1 MKQKATAL
9 TATTVAVA
17 SLLPS
22 ITQVDT
28 RTVAAQELPTQNT
41 QYIKP
46 NLKILYSNN
55 KIKARNNANS
65 IKNTNISTSTKR
77 KNSYIV
83 NANVLNIRSEPN
95 IKSSI
100 IDRLPN
106 GKSVNVGVQVQT
118 GELLGHIGTTGQS
131 FGQHHHFELHNGE
144 WNFEKTNAV
153 NPLQY
158 LVR

>member
-28 RTVAAQELPTQNT
+28 CTVAAQELPTQNT

-55 KIKARNNANS
+55 KIKARNNAS
-65 IKNTNISTSTKR
+65 SVKNTNISTSTKR

-83 NANVLNIRSEPN
+83 TVDDE
-95 IKSSI
+95 
-100 IDRLPN
+100 
-106 GKSVNVGVQVQT
+106 
-118 GELLGHIGTTGQS
+118 
-131 FGQHHHFELHNGE
+131 
-144 WNFEKTNAV
+144 
-153 NPLQY
+153 
-158 LVR
+158 VRD

>member
-28 RTVAAQELPTQNT
+28 RTIAAQELPTQNT
-41 QYIKP
+41 QYIKT

-65 IKNTNISTSTKR
+65 VKNTNISTSTKR
-77 KNSYIV
+77 KNGYIV
-83 NANVLNIRSEPN
+83 N
-95 IKSSI
+95 
-100 IDRLPN
+100 
-106 GKSVNVGVQVQT
+106 VGDQVQT
-118 GELLGHIGTTGQS
+118 GELLGHMENTGHS
-131 FGQHHHFELHNGE
+131 FGQHLHFELHNGE

>member
-28 RTVAAQELPTQNT
+28 RTIAAQELPTQNT
-41 QYIKP
+41 QYIKTNP
-46 NLKILYSNN
+46 KILYSNN
-55 KIKARNNANS
+55 KIKTRNNANS
-65 IKNTNISTSTKR
+65 VKNTNISTSTKR
-77 KNSYIV
+77 KKSYIV
-83 NANVLNIRSEPN
+83 N
-95 IKSSI
+95 
-100 IDRLPN
+100 
-106 GKSVNVGVQVQT
+106 VGDQVQT
-118 GELLGHIGTTGQS
+118 GELLGHMENTGHS
-131 FGQHHHFELHNGE
+131 FGQHLHFELHNGE

>member
-1 MKQKATAL
+1 MKQKAIAL
-9 TATTVAVA
+9 TTTTVAVA

-28 RTVAAQELPTQNT
+28 RTVAAQGLPTQDT

-55 KIKARNNANS
+55 KIKTRNNANS
-65 IKNTNISTSTKR
+65 VKNTNISTSTKR

-83 NANVLNIRSEPN
+83 N
-95 IKSSI
+95 
-100 IDRLPN
+100 
-106 GKSVNVGVQVQT
+106 VGDQVQT
-118 GELLGHIGTTGQS
+118 GELLGHMGNTGHS
-131 FGQHHHFELHNGE
+131 FGQHLHFELHNGE

>member
-28 RTVAAQELPTQNT
+28 RTIAAQELPTQDT

-83 NANVLNIRSEPN
+83 N
-95 IKSSI
+95 
-100 IDRLPN
+100 
-106 GKSVNVGVQVQT
+106 VGVQVQT
-118 GELLGHIGTTGQS
+118 GELLGHIGTTGHS

>member
-28 RTVAAQELPTQNT
+28 RTIAAQELPTQNT
-41 QYIKP
+41 QYIKT

-55 KIKARNNANS
+55 KIKTRNNANS
-65 IKNTNISTSTKR
+65 VKNTNISTSTKR

-83 NANVLNIRSEPN
+83 NV
-95 IKSSI
+95 
-100 IDRLPN
+100 DD
-106 GKSVNVGVQVQT
+106 QVQT
-118 GELLGHIGTTGQS
+118 GELLGHMENTGHS
-131 FGQHHHFELHNGE
+131 FGQHLHFELHNGE

>member
-28 RTVAAQELPTQNT
+28 CTVAAQELPTQNT

-55 KIKARNNANS
+55 KIKARNNAS
-65 IKNTNISTSTKR
+65 SVKNTNISTSTKR

-83 NANVLNIRSEPN
+83 N
-95 IKSSI
+95 
-100 IDRLPN
+100 
-106 GKSVNVGVQVQT
+106 VGDQVQT
-118 GELLGHIGTTGQS
+118 GELLGHIGNTGHS
-131 FGQHHHFELHNGE
+131 LGQHHHFELHNGE

>member
-1 MKQKATAL
+1 MEQKATAL
-9 TATTVAVA
+9 TATTVA
-17 SLLPS
+17 
-22 ITQVDT
+22 
-28 RTVAAQELPTQNT
+28 AQELPTQDT

-46 NLKILYSNN
+46 NLRILYLNN

-65 IKNTNISTSTKR
+65 VKNTNISTSTKR

-83 NANVLNIRSEPN
+83 NVS
-95 IKSSI
+95 
-100 IDRLPN
+100 D
-106 GKSVNVGVQVQT
+106 QVQT
-118 GELLGHIGTTGQS
+118 GELLGHMGNTGHS
-131 FGQHHHFELHNGE
+131 FGQHLHFELHNGE

>member
-28 RTVAAQELPTQNT
+28 CTVAAQELPTQNT

-55 KIKARNNANS
+55 KIKARNNAS
-65 IKNTNISTSTKR
+65 SVKNTNISTSTKR

-83 NANVLNIRSEPN
+83 TV
-95 IKSSI
+95 
-100 IDRLPN
+100 DD
-106 GKSVNVGVQVQT
+106 QVQT
-118 GELLGHIGTTGQS
+118 GELLGHIGNTGHS

>member
-28 RTVAAQELPTQNT
+28 RTIAAQELPTQDT

-65 IKNTNISTSTKR
+65 VKNTNISTSTKR

-83 NANVLNIRSEPN
+83 N
-95 IKSSI
+95 
-100 IDRLPN
+100 
-106 GKSVNVGVQVQT
+106 VGDQVQI
-118 GELLGHIGTTGQS
+118 GELLGHMGNTGHS
-131 FGQHHHFELHNGE
+131 FGQHLHFELHNGE

>member
-28 RTVAAQELPTQNT
+28 RTIAAQELPTQNT
-41 QYIKP
+41 QYIKT

-55 KIKARNNANS
+55 KIKTRNNANS
-65 IKNTNISTSTKR
+65 VKNTNISTSTKR

-83 NANVLNIRSEPN
+83 N
-95 IKSSI
+95 
-100 IDRLPN
+100 
-106 GKSVNVGVQVQT
+106 VGDQVQT
-118 GELLGHIGTTGQS
+118 GELLGHMENTGHS
-131 FGQHHHFELHNGE
+131 FGQHLHFELHNGE

>member
-28 RTVAAQELPTQNT
+28 RTVAALELPTQNT

-55 KIKARNNANS
+55 KIKARNNAS
-65 IKNTNISTSTKR
+65 SVKNTNISTSTKR

-83 NANVLNIRSEPN
+83 TV
-95 IKSSI
+95 
-100 IDRLPN
+100 DD
-106 GKSVNVGVQVQT
+106 QVQT
-118 GELLGHIGTTGQS
+118 GELLGHIGNTGHS

>member
-28 RTVAAQELPTQNT
+28 RTIAAQELPTQDT

-65 IKNTNISTSTKR
+65 VKNTNISTSTKQ

-83 NANVLNIRSEPN
+83 N
-95 IKSSI
+95 
-100 IDRLPN
+100 
-106 GKSVNVGVQVQT
+106 VGDQVQT
-118 GELLGHIGTTGQS
+118 GELLGHMGNTGHS

>member
-28 RTVAAQELPTQNT
+28 RTIAAQELPTQNT
-41 QYIKP
+41 QYIKT

-55 KIKARNNANS
+55 KIKTRNNANS
-65 IKNTNISTSTKR
+65 VKNTNISTSTKR

-83 NANVLNIRSEPN
+83 N
-95 IKSSI
+95 
-100 IDRLPN
+100 
-106 GKSVNVGVQVQT
+106 VGDQVQT
-118 GELLGHIGTTGQS
+118 GELLGHMGNTGHS
-131 FGQHHHFELHNGE
+131 FGQHLHFELHNGE